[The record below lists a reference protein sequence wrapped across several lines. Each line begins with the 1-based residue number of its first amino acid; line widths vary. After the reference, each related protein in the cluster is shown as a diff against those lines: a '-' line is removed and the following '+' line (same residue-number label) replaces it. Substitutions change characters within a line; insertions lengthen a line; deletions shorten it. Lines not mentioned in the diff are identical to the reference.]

1 MIGKFVVID
10 TLNNFNA
17 MQGQIPSSA
26 IVFIKDVGQIYAH
39 GTHFGAQKTYNV
51 LTQTE
56 AGLAPK
62 GGTSTSLQIS
72 DVSTEWVLTV
82 TSGKNPS
89 WRKLPANA
97 FNDTKY
103 TASNNGISLSDKTF
117 SLALN
122 STTKLDSTIGE
133 KIYAVSLDKNGKL
146 CVSVPW
152 QNDNT
157 TYNVVSSSEDGL
169 APILPTSVN
178 TTIGTQATEWVLT
191 STSGGT
197 PTWRKLPS
205 NAFKNTWT
213 AWVGATDSKAG
224 TAGYM
229 PAPTTAQKS
238 QFLRGDGQWVS
249 LNNYSLPKATDGALG
264 GIKVGSV
271 STSAFSDFDG
281 KYYKVNIDK
290 NGLAYVNVPWENDI
304 YTLPTAS
311 NTTLGGVK
319 TGAAISDTTGYTAI
333 SIKDGVLYYKDTNSN
348 TWRGIYVGGASKVG
362 TATNTKAI
370 NFAAGSNI
378 SITHL
383 AAGTGSGQSGSADYS
398 TIKIANTYSYTLP
411 TASADI
417 LGGVK
422 VGGAITSTSG
432 YEAVQIKDGV
442 LYAKNTTYTSL
453 KNPNSLTLKYGAS
466 GSLTQAWTYDGSSGK
481 TLSLIQGS
489 NISIT
494 GDNSGNITIANTY
507 SYTLPTAAKDTL
519 GGVKTSS
526 TVTSTSGYTA
536 CPIISGIVYY
546 KNTEYSTKAM
556 KVNGADYN
564 IYTSS
569 NSLPTLYAPTS
580 LGSAGQVLKVNSDGT
595 GLTWGTDEK
604 NDNTWRPV
612 KLTSSSGD
620 TDVAVDTSTTLK
632 FKAGSNMSLTASGG
646 VITVATTTDTITAT
660 TFNGNASSATKWG
673 TYKISVTSSPGTATD
688 TIYFVT

>member
-10 TLNNFNA
+10 TLNNFNN
-17 MQGQIPSSA
+17 MQSQIPNSA
-26 IVFIKDVGQIYAH
+26 IVFIKDVGQIYTH
-39 GTHFGAQKTYNV
+39 GTYFGAQGASTGNI
-51 LTQTE
+51 LTQTQ
-56 AGLAPK
+56 AGLAPS

-82 TSGKNPS
+82 TSGKDPS

-103 TASNNGISLSDKTF
+103 TASNNGITLSNKTF

-122 STTKLDSTIGE
+122 STTKLDSAIGE

-152 QNDNT
+152 EGGGGGSVNNIVSNT
-157 TYNVVSSSEDGL
+157 ENGL
-169 APILPTSVN
+169 APMIPTSVSSVIN
-178 TTIGTQATEWVLT
+178 TQSSEWVLT
-191 STSGGT
+191 SKLGET
-197 PTWRKLPS
+197 PTWKKLPS
-205 NAFKNTWT
+205 NSFNDTWI
-213 AWVGATDSKAG
+213 AWSGATSSKAG
-224 TAGYM
+224 TSGYM
-229 PAPTTAQKS
+229 PAPTSAQRN
-238 QFLRGDGQWVS
+238 QFLRGDGQWVN
-249 LNNYSLPKATDGALG
+249 LNNYSLP
-264 GIKVGSV
+264 
-271 STSAFSDFDG
+271 
-281 KYYKVNIDK
+281 
-290 NGLAYVNVPWENDI
+290 
-304 YTLPTAS
+304 TAS
-311 NTTLGGVK
+311 SDTLGGVK
-319 TGAAISDTTGYTAI
+319 TGAAITDTTDYTAI
-333 SIKDGVLYYKDTNSN
+333 SIKDGVLYYKD
-348 TWRGIYVGGASKVG
+348 
-362 TATNTKAI
+362 
-370 NFAAGSNI
+370 
-378 SITHL
+378 
-383 AAGTGSGQSGSADYS
+383 
-398 TIKIANTYSYTLP
+398 
-411 TASADI
+411 
-417 LGGVK
+417 
-422 VGGAITSTSG
+422 
-432 YEAVQIKDGV
+432 
-442 LYAKNTTYTSL
+442 TTYTSL

-546 KNTEYSTKAM
+546 KNTTYSAQSMTI
-556 KVNGADYN
+556 NGNAYN
-564 IYTSS
+564 VYTSS
-569 NSLPTLYAPTS
+569 SSLPTLYAPTS

-604 NDNTWRPV
+604 NANTWRPV

-620 TDVAVDTSTTLK
+620 TNVATDNSTTLK

-646 VITVATTTDTITAT
+646 VITVATKTDTITAT
-660 TFNGNASSATKWG
+660 TFSGDLSGNASSATKWG
-673 TYKISVTSSPGTATD
+673 SYKISVTSSPGTATD

>member
-72 DVSTEWVLTV
+72 NVNTEWVLTV
-82 TSGKNPS
+82 TSGKSPS

-122 STTKLDSTIGE
+122 STTKLDSAIGE
-133 KIYAVSLDKNGKL
+133 KIYAVSLDKAGKL

-152 QNDNT
+152 QNDDT
-157 TYNVVSSSEDGL
+157 TYNVVSKTENGL
-169 APILPTSVN
+169 APMLPASASA
-178 TTIGTQATEWVLT
+178 TIGTQSTEWVLT
-191 STSGGT
+191 TTSGET

-213 AWVGATDSKAG
+213 AWAGATDSKAG

-249 LNNYSLPKATDGALG
+249 LNNYSLP
-264 GIKVGSV
+264 
-271 STSAFSDFDG
+271 
-281 KYYKVNIDK
+281 
-290 NGLAYVNVPWENDI
+290 
-304 YTLPTAS
+304 TAS

-319 TGAAISDTTGYTAI
+319 TGAAITDTTGYTAI

-348 TWRGIYVGGASKVG
+348 TWRGIYVGGSSKVG

-411 TASADI
+411 TASDDT

-466 GSLTQAWTYDGSSGK
+466 GSLTQAWTYNGASAK

-489 NISIT
+489 NISIS
-494 GDNSGNITIANTY
+494 GDADGNITIANTY
-507 SYTLPTAAKDTL
+507 SLPTATKDAL

-546 KNTEYSTKAM
+546 KNTTYSTKAM

-569 NSLPTLYAPTS
+569 GNLPTLYAPTS
-580 LGSAGQVLKVNSDGT
+580 LGTAGQVLKVNSDGT
-595 GLTWGTDEK
+595 GLTWGNDEK
-604 NDNTWRPV
+604 NTNTWRPV
-612 KLTSSSGD
+612 KLTDGSTD
-620 TDVAVDTSTTLK
+620 TNVTSDTSTTLK

-646 VITVATTTDTITAT
+646 VITVATKTDTITAT
-660 TFNGNASSATKWG
+660 TFSGNLSGNASSATKWG
-673 TYKISVTSSPGTATD
+673 TYKISVTSNPGTATD